1 MQKRTAVLVL
11 TIATVF
17 AASACGS
24 GTPEPT
30 ATPEPTQT
38 PMPTNTP
45 PPTDTPE
52 PTNTPKP
59 TDTPEPTN
67 SARPTETPTP
77 YPEYQSYRGT
87 GDSVI
92 DIDPYT
98 GPAAVHVVGNSSGAH
113 FAVKSYG
120 PGNEE
125 IDLLV
130 NTTEPYDG
138 SCPINLL
145 SGEEVRRL
153 QVTATGDWRI
163 EVNPLTASMYAL
175 QYHMEVPG
183 TEEGDGDDVIV
194 LTGQTPDLAEISGN
208 EAANHFAVR
217 AYSIDEGVE
226 LLVNTTEPYDGMSL
240 LDPSTVLLVVIAS
253 DSWRIEVTA
262 AQ

>member
-1 MQKRTAVLVL
+1 MEARSLLAVLTFAL
-11 TIATVF
+11 VF
-17 AASACGS
+17 AASACAAS
-24 GTPEPT
+24 IPEPST
-30 ATPEPTQT
+30 TPEPTQT

-67 SARPTETPTP
+67 TPRPTETPTP

-87 GDSVI
+87 GDSVV

-98 GPAAVHVVGNSSGAH
+98 GPAAVHVVGNDSGRH

-138 SCPINLL
+138 SRPINFV
-145 SGEEVRRL
+145 EEATRL
-153 QVTATGDWRI
+153 QVTATGEWRI
-163 EVNPLTASMYAL
+163 EVIPLTASMYAL
-175 QYHMEVPG
+175 QYHVEVPG
-183 TEEGDGDDVIV
+183 TEEGTGDDVLV
-194 LTGQTPDLAEISGN
+194 LRGQTPDIARISGN

-217 AYSIDEGVE
+217 AYSVDEGIE
-226 LLVNTTEPYDGMSL
+226 LLVNTTELYDGMIL
-240 LDPSTVLLVVIAS
+240 LDPSTVLLEVIAS
-253 DSWRIEVTA
+253 DSWTIQVTGTD
-262 AQ
+262 